1 MTEREQ
7 FDFLLKIGY
16 DVKTAAELIKKM
28 TDQQPDALVK
38 EEPEQ
43 ISIDKQEQKQEEKSE
58 ENPLEKQI
66 EELKAEIKE
75 LREST
80 HKLNREK
87 GVINTDIEK
96 PKTVDESVEEILK
109 SLEA

>member
-38 EEPEQ
+38 EEHEPEQ
-43 ISIDKQEQKQEEKSE
+43 ITIDKQEEKSE

>member
-38 EEPEQ
+38 QEP
-43 ISIDKQEQKQEEKSE
+43 KQEPKQE
-58 ENPLEKQI
+58 ENPLEKKI
-66 EELKAEIKE
+66 EELRAEIKE
-75 LREST
+75 LRENT
-80 HKLNREK
+80 HKLNRDNN
-87 GVINTDIEK
+87 VIDSNPSK